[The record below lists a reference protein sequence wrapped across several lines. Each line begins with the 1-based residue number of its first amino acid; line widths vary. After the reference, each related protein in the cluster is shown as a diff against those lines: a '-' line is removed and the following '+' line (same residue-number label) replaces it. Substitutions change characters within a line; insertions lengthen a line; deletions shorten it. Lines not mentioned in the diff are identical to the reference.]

1 MNRLSKRIDKL
12 EEKRDPPDLISVI
25 YNTSEAAAEKQRREF
40 LEKHG
45 RSPTR
50 EITINFV

>member
-1 MNRLSKRIDKL
+1 LKHFAHRLKKL
-12 EEKRDPPDLISVI
+12 EEKRAPPDLISVI

-45 RSPTR
+45 RPPTR
-50 EITINFV
+50 EIVIQFV